1 MPDFNTQSI
10 ATAEKHKL
18 ADTQTIALLILKKKD
33 TRFYRLFLYD
43 TVDFCVLTGQVNSSE
58 SAVY

>member
-18 ADTQTIALLILKKKD
+18 ADTQTIALLILKKK
-33 TRFYRLFLYD
+33 TPGSIVYFYMTLLIF
-43 TVDFCVLTGQVNSSE
+43 VC
-58 SAVY
+58 